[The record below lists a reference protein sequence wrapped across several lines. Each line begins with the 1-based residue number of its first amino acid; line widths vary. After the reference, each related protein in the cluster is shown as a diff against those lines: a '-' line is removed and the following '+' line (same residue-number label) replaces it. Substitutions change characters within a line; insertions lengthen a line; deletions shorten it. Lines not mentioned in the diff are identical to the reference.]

1 MVTGGRVLGRGRE
14 TLQIDGIVIAPNVFG
29 KAYYVDTTNGNDSN
43 NGRSP
48 GAAFATLDAARSA
61 SAAGDTIVIAP
72 GTYTQT
78 AAEEPL
84 TPKANQTWMAAIP
97 NGRGAPSVVIEGTGE
112 ATVVDVEVSGVIFQ
126 GIEFQADAAA
136 VAQLVDVA
144 ETATVTG
151 LTFRD
156 CWFDANA
163 KATVVGINADDGTFV
178 LTGLYVTGCRFTQCD
193 TGINIGT
200 LGFGQSVIED
210 NIFECQLAADVGI
223 ALADT
228 SDSGPT
234 GWVIRNN
241 DFTGAL
247 DGDAD
252 GVAGITIA
260 GTSNAVGVGLIRGNY
275 FGDFAADAI
284 TQDIME
290 EMIVENYYGEANG
303 ATGGSK
309 ITGGA

>member
-1 MVTGGRVLGRGRE
+1 MPRIEENVRRAWVVSEL
-14 TLQIDGIVIAPNVFG
+14 VIAPNIFG
-29 KAYYVDTTNGNDSN
+29 QTYYVDTTNGDDTNT
-43 NGRSP
+43 GKSP
-48 GAAFATLDAARSA
+48 RAAFATLDAARSA
-61 SAAGDTIVIAP
+61 SSAGDTIVIAP

-84 TPKANQTWMAAIP
+84 TPKANQVWMAAKP
-97 NGRGAPSVVIEGTGE
+97 NGRGTPSVIITGTAE
-112 ATVVDVEVSGVIFQ
+112 ATIVDVEVSGVVFD
-126 GIEFQADAAA
+126 GILFQADDDA
-136 VAQLVDVA
+136 VTQLVDVA

-151 LTFRD
+151 LTFKN
-156 CWFDANA
+156 CWFDANG
-163 KATVVGINADDGTFV
+163 KATVIGINADDGTFV

-193 TGINIGT
+193 TGINIGA
-200 LGFGQSVIED
+200 LGWGQSMVED
-210 NIFECQLAADVGI
+210 NAFECQLAADTGI

-234 GWVIRNN
+234 GWIIRNN

-252 GVAGITIA
+252 GVLGIAIS
-260 GTSNAVGVGLIRGNY
+260 GTSNAVGVGLMRTNY

-284 TQDIME
+284 TQDITE
-290 EMIVENYYGEANG
+290 EMIVENWYGEANG
-303 ATGGSK
+303 ATGGTK

>member
-1 MVTGGRVLGRGRE
+1 MSMARVVENQRRAWVVE
-14 TLQIDGIVIAPNVFG
+14 SFAIAPNIFG
-29 KAYYVDTTNGNDSN
+29 TTYYVDTTNGSDSN
-43 NGRSP
+43 TGRGP
-48 GAAFATLDAARSA
+48 RAAFATLAAARTA

-84 TPKANQTWMAAIP
+84 TPKANQIWMAAKP
-97 NGRGAPSVVIEGTGE
+97 NGKGTPSVVIEGTGE
-112 ATVVDVEVSGVIFQ
+112 ATVVDVEVSGVVFE
-126 GIEFQADAAA
+126 GILFQADAAA

-151 LTFRD
+151 LTFKD
-156 CWFDANA
+156 CWFSANA
-163 KATVVGINADDGTFV
+163 VATVVGINADDGTFI
-178 LTGLYVTGCRFTQCD
+178 LTGLYVTGCRFTECD
-193 TGINIGT
+193 TGINIGA
-200 LGFGQSVIED
+200 LGFGQSIIED
-210 NIFECQLAADVGI
+210 NVFECQLAADVGI

-252 GVAGITIA
+252 GTSAITIA
-260 GTSNAVGVGLIRGNY
+260 GTSNAVGVGLIRGNHM
-275 FGDFAADAI
+275 GDFAADSI

-303 ATGGSK
+303 AVGGTK